1 MINYHYLDIETGAD
15 ENLSPLYLGGIKPNR
30 VLKDPEKIKDDLAK
44 KTSEAKEKM
53 CVDKDFCKIRMIG
66 LRYGGEYHRLTLE
79 DFADFQLP
87 TNSMFVTFNGLKFDF
102 PVIIRGL
109 VKSGLTGDAI
119 TLKKCLERFSPYHLD
134 LMDRLSAYGEYPSLD
149 RLAQVYLSKKK
160 ADIDFLTCS
169 DEELESHNAED
180 LLLLEELH
188 KKFINY
194 I

>member
-15 ENLSPLYLGGIKPNR
+15 ENLSPLYLGGIKPNGT
-30 VLKDPEKIKDDLAK
+30 LKDPEKIKEDLAK
-44 KTSEAKEKM
+44 KHAEAKEKM
-53 CVDKDFCKIRMIG
+53 SVDKDFCKIRMIG
-66 LRYGGEYHRLTLE
+66 LRYNGEYHRLTLE
-79 DFADFQLP
+79 DFADFELP
-87 TNSMFVTFNGLKFDF
+87 VNSMFVTFNGLKFDF

-119 TLKKCLERFSPYHLD
+119 TLKKCLERFSPYHID
-134 LMDRLSAYGEYPSLD
+134 LMDRLSAFGEFKSLD
-149 RLAQVYLSKKK
+149 HYAQIYLGKSKKP
-160 ADIDFLTCS
+160 IDFLTCS

-188 KKFINY
+188 NKFINY

>member
-1 MINYHYLDIETGAD
+1 MINYIYLDIETTYD
-15 ENLSPLYLGGIKPNR
+15 ESLEGLYIENIKPNGT
-30 VLKDPEKIKDDLAK
+30 LKDLDKIQKDLAK
-44 KTSEAKEKM
+44 KISEARAKM

-79 DFADFQLP
+79 DFADFKLP

-109 VKSGLTGDAI
+109 VKSGFTGDAI

-149 RLAQVYLSKKK
+149 RLAQVYLGKKK

-188 KKFINY
+188 NKFINY